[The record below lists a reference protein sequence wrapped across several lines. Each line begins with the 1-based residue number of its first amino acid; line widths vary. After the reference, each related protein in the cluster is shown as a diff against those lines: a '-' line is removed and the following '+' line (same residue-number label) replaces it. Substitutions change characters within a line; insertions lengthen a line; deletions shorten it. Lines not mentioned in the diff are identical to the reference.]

1 MKNRLHDKK
10 AGIAILVSIIVI
22 ALTEIVFRIIFY
34 KESLHEIASYNLGE
48 QITVIFLASII
59 LFFGAKG
66 KDRICYLCFTAWIGY
81 FVIDQMF
88 QVPKVI
94 MDVIP
99 FTSEGLNTSTL
110 VPIFYLVSLLCI
122 IVLGALLV
130 EYMNDGSIYNR
141 AFNGFSIVAILTI
154 IASIIVNV
162 IVVINSKNMIVLLSS
177 FHNLYRL
184 AMVFLFAFFAYD
196 SAKKQLSK
204 VDFSSES

>member
-1 MKNRLHDKK
+1 
-10 AGIAILVSIIVI
+10 
-22 ALTEIVFRIIFY
+22 
-34 KESLHEIASYNLGE
+34 
-48 QITVIFLASII
+48 
-59 LFFGAKG
+59 
-66 KDRICYLCFTAWIGY
+66 
-81 FVIDQMF
+81 MF

-99 FTSEGLNTSTL
+99 FTSKGLNTSTL

-184 AMVFLFAFFAYD
+184 AMVFLFTFFAYD

>member
-1 MKNRLHDKK
+1 
-10 AGIAILVSIIVI
+10 
-22 ALTEIVFRIIFY
+22 
-34 KESLHEIASYNLGE
+34 
-48 QITVIFLASII
+48 
-59 LFFGAKG
+59 
-66 KDRICYLCFTAWIGY
+66 
-81 FVIDQMF
+81 
-88 QVPKVI
+88 

-99 FTSEGLNTSTL
+99 FTSKGLNTSTL

-184 AMVFLFAFFAYD
+184 AMIFLFTFFAYD
-196 SAKKQLSK
+196 SAKKQLNK
-204 VDFSSES
+204 VDFSK